1 MKRKIKR
8 TRVIQLHIWMNN
20 KKQTWYDSEVVNV
33 QSGKPQPGKRIVLD
47 IGEDATIPEMKIAV
61 AEVLTKYKRQLFA
74 GGYYYVVAVVQ
85 RPDGEVGYRTIVPKV
100 YPKED

>member
-1 MKRKIKR
+1 MRKVKR
-8 TRVIQLHIWMNN
+8 TRVIQLHVWMQNP
-20 KKQTWYDSEVVNV
+20 KQTWQDSEVLNA
-33 QSGKPQPGKRIVLD
+33 QSGQPQPGKRIVLD
-47 IGEDATIPEMKIAV
+47 IGEGATIPEMKIAV
-61 AEVLTKYKRQLFA
+61 AEVLDKYRKQLVK